1 MLNFCETITI
11 TKNEIIAELSK
22 NRNQKNIDG
31 LARYGINVEKAFGLG
46 APFMYALAKRIGKN
60 HDLALE
66 LWESGFHEARHI
78 ATMIDDPGLVTKSQ
92 MNKWVRDF
100 NSWDICDGTCSNLFR
115 KTPYAIKKI
124 FEWCDRKEEYVRR
137 AGFSLIAYVA
147 VHHKTR
153 NDDEFL
159 EFFPIIKKHSGDE
172 RNFVKKAVNW
182 ALRQIGKRSLYL
194 NKAAVKVAKEILET
208 DSRSAR
214 WIAKDAIK
222 ELTDPKVIARLKK
235 KK

>member
-1 MLNFCETITI
+1 MTS
-11 TKNEIIAELSK
+11 KDIIAILKK

-31 LARYGINVEKAFGLG
+31 MARYGINVDKAFGLS
-46 APFMYALAKRIGKN
+46 APFIYSLAKKIGAN
-60 HDLALE
+60 HQLALE
-66 LWESGFHEARHI
+66 LWDSGYHEARHI
-78 ATMIDDPGLVTKSQ
+78 AAVIDDPKLVTKSQ
-92 MNKWVRDF
+92 MNKWVKDF
-100 NSWDICDGTCSNLFR
+100 NSWDICDGACSNLFR
-115 KTPYAIKKI
+115 KTPYAIDKI
-124 FEWCDRKEEYVRR
+124 FEWCDRKEEFVRR
-137 AGFSLIAYVA
+137 ASFSLIACVA

-153 NDDEFL
+153 NDEEFL
-159 EFFPIIKKHSGDE
+159 EFFPLIKKYSVDK

-194 NKAAVKVAKEILET
+194 NKEAVKVAKEILEV
-208 DSRSAR
+208 DSRSAK